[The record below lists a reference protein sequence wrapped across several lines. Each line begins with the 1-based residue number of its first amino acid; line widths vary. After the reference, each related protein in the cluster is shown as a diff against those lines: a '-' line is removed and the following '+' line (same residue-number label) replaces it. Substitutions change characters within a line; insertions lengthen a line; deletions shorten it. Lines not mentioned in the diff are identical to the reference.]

1 MLLGPVFEL
10 LGSGLI
16 VVNPNA
22 SSIRLLLIGRV
33 TFRVGLFVLGLL
45 SLPLFLFLIFVDCLL
60 GMIGFGVSLTML
72 GKDVHLHCEGR
83 VKRLAA

>member
-33 TFRVGLFVLGLL
+33 AFRVGLFVLGFLP
-45 SLPLFLFLIFVDCLL
+45 LPLFLFLIFVDRLL
-60 GMIGFGVSLTML
+60 GLLGFGVSLTML
-72 GKDVHLHCEGR
+72 GKDVHLLCEGR
-83 VKRLAA
+83 VERLIA